1 MTDNQDQIPQW
12 VLRAREDI
20 QHVKHDVHAIRIAG
34 QADIQRGL
42 ETVKAADKRLQE
54 ISYLEQVLNQGIPA
68 SSWQDEIVHATGMQL
83 GGSIAFIRNDTHRLV
98 GLYGEANRQEQAT
111 HTYLSG
117 VTNSTG
123 ITSGSIVYMGAQIER
138 RLQVVAPTYTPVLE
152 TSLPEQIG
160 TRQQTYQELAEILN
174 RYEPKYIHM
183 LKGSETALRS
193 TAMDNLSQAAHSMRD
208 LFQQIIEN
216 LAPAN
221 AVKQQPW
228 FKPTSNAPGG
238 VSRMSRLRYILYG
251 SGEMLD
257 EREIE
262 RLNDAAERAKDSL
275 DLAMARAH
283 DHDPD
288 LTEAE
293 VELAIDHARFSLLQ
307 VLKRYSMRRN
317 WDTV

>member
-20 QHVKHDVHAIRIAG
+20 QQVKQDVHAIRVAG
-34 QADIQRGL
+34 QADIRRGL

-54 ISYLEQVLNQGIPA
+54 LSYLEQVLNQGISA
-68 SSWQDEIVHATGMQL
+68 SGWQDEVVHATGMQL
-83 GGSIAFIRNDTHRLV
+83 GGSIAFIRNDTHRLA
-98 GLYGEANRQEQAT
+98 GLYGEANQQEQAT

-138 RLQVVAPTYTPVLE
+138 RLQVVAPAYTPVLE
-152 TSLPEQIG
+152 TALPEQIG
-160 TRQQTYQELAEILN
+160 TRQQTYHELAEILN
-174 RYEPKYIHM
+174 RFEPKYVYM

-193 TAMDNLSQAAHSMRD
+193 TAVDNLSQAAHSMRD
-208 LFQQIIEN
+208 LFQQIVED
-216 LAPAN
+216 LAPAD
-221 AVKQQPW
+221 AVRQQPW
-228 FKPTSNAPGG
+228 FKPTPNAPGG

-262 RLNDAAERAKDSL
+262 RLDDAAERAKDSL

-288 LTEAE
+288 LLTIE
-293 VELAIDHARFSLLQ
+293 
-307 VLKRYSMRRN
+307 
-317 WDTV
+317 